1 MMAQFLKIK
10 FKLYPC
16 NDFYFKNFTEM
27 KNKIAIAVLIVS
39 AVFTWVACSKSTSM
53 QVPPGTQQ
61 VSLYMTDGPGFFDH
75 VYLDIDSV
83 MVLVDTSTN
92 TRNNDTTN
100 WNQVGC
106 NDRVRHP
113 EGSFIWENLNV
124 QPGVYDI
131 LSLSNGVDTLL
142 ASANIK
148 AGTVRLIRIS
158 LGTQNSLV
166 KDSVTYPLNLFPG
179 TNNYVLIQL
188 RGGEWDEYQPN
199 SFQLWLDFDVA
210 RSVIQWNN
218 QFYLRPVFHFF
229 AVPTT
234 GSISGTVLPQ
244 NAYPVISIYSGTDTA
259 YALPNKNGQFK
270 VRGLAS
276 GTYSM
281 FVNTSNGYKDTT
293 INNITIS
300 GHNNVNVGV
309 IQLHQ

>member
-1 MMAQFLKIK
+1 MPE
-10 FKLYPC
+10 YPVRA
-16 NDFYFKNFTEM
+16 F
-27 KNKIAIAVLIVS
+27 AIAE
-39 AVFTWVACSKSTSM
+39 
-53 QVPPGTQQ
+53 
-61 VSLYMTDGPGFFDH
+61 
-75 VYLDIDSV
+75 
-83 MVLVDTSTN
+83 VDT
-92 TRNNDTTN
+92 
-100 WNQVGC
+100 
-106 NDRVRHP
+106 
-113 EGSFIWENLNV
+113 F
-124 QPGVYDI
+124 
-131 LSLSNGVDTLL
+131 L
-142 ASANIK
+142 ATANIK
-148 AGTVRLIRIS
+148 AGTVCLIRIS

-179 TNNYVLIQL
+179 TNNYVLIQF

-199 SFQLWLDFDVA
+199 SCQLWLDFDEA

-229 AVPTT
+229 AVPST
-234 GSISGTVLPQ
+234 GNISGTVLPQ
-244 NAYPVISIYSGTDTA
+244 NAYPVIRIYSGTDTA
-259 YALPNKNGQFK
+259 YALPNKNGQIK

>member
-1 MMAQFLKIK
+1 MAQFLKIK

-75 VYLDIDSV
+75 VYLNIDSV

-92 TRNNDTTN
+92 TRSNDSTN
-100 WNQVGC
+100 WNNVGE
-106 NDRVRHP
+106 DDEHRHP

-124 QPGVYDI
+124 QPGIYDI

-148 AGTVRLIRIS
+148 AGTVRLIRIN
-158 LGTQNSLV
+158 LGTKNSLV

-188 RGGEWDEYQPN
+188 RGGEWDEYKPGA
-199 SFQLWLDFDVA
+199 SRLWLDFDVA
-210 RSVIQWNN
+210 RSVVQWNN
-218 QFYLRPVFHFF
+218 QFYLKPVFHFF
-229 AVPTT
+229 TEATT
-234 GSISGTVLPQ
+234 GSIAGAVLPY
-244 NAYPVISIYSGTDTA
+244 NAYPVLSIYSGTDTA
-259 YALPNKNGQFK
+259 YALPNKKGQFK
-270 VRGLAS
+270 VRGLKS
-276 GTYSM
+276 GSYSV
-281 FVNTSNGYKDTT
+281 FINASNGYKDTT
-293 INNITIS
+293 INNINIS
-300 GHNNVNVGV
+300 GNSNVNIGV